1 LAGEEIVL
9 FLITL
14 MLLAGIAVLLMAMY
28 GRRRIRELEYRERI
42 AMIERGLIPSPE
54 QRTAA
59 SELTRGE
66 SRGTGTVTRTRSAG
80 VILVGFGLGL
90 MVLIAFA
97 AGSPMVG
104 FGIGGAFALLGGA
117 FIVNAA
123 LASRDDLPLPPGALS
138 GSNYDRPEPPRNIG
152 P

>member
-1 LAGEEIVL
+1 MAGEEIVL

-14 MLLAGIAVLLMAMY
+14 MLVAGVAVLLMAMH
-28 GRRRIRELEYRERI
+28 GRRRMREFEYRERI

-54 QRTAA
+54 QRAA
-59 SELTRGE
+59 AVEPVRGDSRE
-66 SRGTGTVTRTRSAG
+66 SGRAARARSAG

-123 LASRDDLPLPPGALS
+123 LASRDEFPLPPSAVR
-138 GSNYDRPEPPRNIG
+138 GSNYDQPEPPQNIA